1 MLKSNETSTIWSFK
15 FKDDLEK
22 SNLLSKFEKCIT
34 CGKCV
39 GDCPASTVSN
49 TYNIR
54 KLIRDMLYGRSDLL
68 LSSEEIWECFLC
80 YTCEVLC
87 PVGLKIPNLIH
98 LLREK
103 ALEAGYG
110 YDLIQEIKPMGE
122 YFLNTGTVFKNPT
135 IKMVRE
141 KLGITKERIITKQAL
156 KDLNQICELT
166 GFKDTIKKID
176 EKVKSVKARNSNY

>member
-1 MLKSNETSTIWSFK
+1 MSKSNEISSDWSSK
-15 FKDDLEK
+15 LKNVLEE

-39 GDCPASTVSN
+39 GDCPASTVSS
-49 TYNIR
+49 TYNVR

-87 PVGLKIPNLIH
+87 PAGLKIPNLIH

-103 ALEAGYG
+103 ALEEGYG
-110 YDLIQEIKPMGE
+110 YDLIQDIKPMGE
-122 YFLNTGTVFKNPT
+122 YFLKTGTVFENVT
-135 IKMVRE
+135 IKKVRE
-141 KLGITKERIITKQAL
+141 KLGIPKKRIITEQAL
-156 KDLNQICELT
+156 KKLNQICEST
-166 GFKDTIKKID
+166 GFINTIKNID
-176 EKVKSVKARNSNY
+176 KKVKSTKARKTNY